1 MNCFCVFLAYCQL
14 NHEYQNIFKLPFDH
28 ASTLNACIVIQI
40 SVFIC
45 FNTNFILNIT
55 ILYNNKK
62 QRMRERR
69 KIKTY
74 KKISKISHTNSRQS
88 VWLKHR
94 ADTSVMRAIDE
105 VYTSNP
111 WCQIPAK
118 SPGNS
123 KRRSKRSK
131 CPAHRG
137 INKLQ
142 TPR

>member
-1 MNCFCVFLAYCQL
+1 MNCFYVFLAYCQL

-69 KIKTY
+69 KIKIY
-74 KKISKISHTNSRQS
+74 KKYRKYHT
-88 VWLKHR
+88 
-94 ADTSVMRAIDE
+94 
-105 VYTSNP
+105 
-111 WCQIPAK
+111 QIQDKACGYCKAPTRYQYNE
-118 SPGNS
+118 GY
-123 KRRSKRSK
+123 R
-131 CPAHRG
+131 
-137 INKLQ
+137 
-142 TPR
+142 